1 MMTYDEMYV
10 MKGGGDEY
18 ELGAV
23 SFDELFCDVLY
34 GGGVVCCCRICMF
47 AGGGVS
53 MNCMNW
59 GLSPASFYGSFP
71 HISSLISH

>member
-47 AGGGVS
+47 AGGGDEYELGAVFS
-53 MNCMNW
+53 
-59 GLSPASFYGSFP
+59 ASFYGSFP